1 MDKIDARILDMLVS
15 NSRIAFREIARQVGL
30 SAPATVERIAKM
42 QDIGLITG
50 FTVSL
55 DRVAMGLPIQAFLR
69 TATGVGEGP
78 RLLDVIERSPEVEE
92 CHKVTG
98 ADSYLVKVSVSSM
111 AALEELI
118 ERITAV
124 GTVNT
129 SMILS
134 SPIPYRVPKMSQNG
148 GHRPDKNGGRR
159 IA

>member
-1 MDKIDARILDMLVS
+1 MAIIDYTDERILDILVA
-15 NSRIAFREIARQVGL
+15 NSRTSFREIARRVKL
-30 SAPATVERIAKM
+30 SAPATIERIAKM
-42 QDIGLITG
+42 QDAGLITG

-55 DRVAMGLPIQAFLR
+55 DRTAMGLPIQAFLR
-69 TATGVGEGP
+69 TATDVGQGP

-98 ADSYLVKVSVSSM
+98 TDSYLVKASLSSM

-124 GTVNT
+124 GTANT

-134 SPIPYRVPKMSQNG
+134 SPIPYRLPKIP
-148 GHRPDKNGGRR
+148 RTR
-159 IA
+159 